1 MNSKYLLFGHSYQF
15 LNLHIEKPG
24 NLEKSVKARLN
35 GVRTPFGDSSWV
47 LAKLFGK
54 PFVGSLLLHKYNF
67 DSVYI
72 FAHDVYYLFNGT
84 KVTIFIEESPN
95 SSHRIGLIFQ

>member
-1 MNSKYLLFGHSYQF
+1 LLFGHSYQF
-15 LNLHIEKPG
+15 LNLHIKKLG
-24 NLEKSVKARLN
+24 NLEKSVKARLDS
-35 GVRTPFGDSSWV
+35 VRAPFGDSSWI
-47 LAKLFGK
+47 LAELLGK
-54 PFVGSLLLHKYNF
+54 PFVGSFLLHKYDF

-95 SSHRIGLIFQ
+95 SSHMIGLIFQ